1 METRRM
7 LLLSGMGVF
16 FVLGGF
22 GGGVGDINY
31 FLANNSISF
40 ESVQCFNMSFCYLP
54 LKSVC
59 GLCFG
64 GSNFQCLF
72 RQETFSWLFAT
83 GNNYSK

>member
-1 METRRM
+1 M

-54 LKSVC
+54 LKSV
-59 GLCFG
+59 LWFM
-64 GSNFQCLF
+64 F
-72 RQETFSWLFAT
+72 WW
-83 GNNYSK
+83 

>member
-1 METRRM
+1 
-7 LLLSGMGVF
+7 VFF

-54 LKSVC
+54 LKSV
-59 GLCFG
+59 LWFM
-64 GSNFQCLF
+64 F
-72 RQETFSWLFAT
+72 WW
-83 GNNYSK
+83 